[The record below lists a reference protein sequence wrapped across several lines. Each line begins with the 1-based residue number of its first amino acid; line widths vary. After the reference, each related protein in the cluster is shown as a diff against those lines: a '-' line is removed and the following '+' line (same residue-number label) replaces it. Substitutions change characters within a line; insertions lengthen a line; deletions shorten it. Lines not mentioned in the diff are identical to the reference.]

1 MEKNNQTSFNPSES
15 WDEDPRVY
23 GWVLGIEGEA
33 MLGVGRTK
41 REAYDDAMSNSGERF
56 LEKRGG
62 DVYFYPCS
70 ERSWIEANEEGD
82 GYRGNAF
89 SLFSRDQP

>member
-1 MEKNNQTSFNPSES
+1 MKKNNQTPFNPNES
-15 WDEDPRVY
+15 WDEDPQVY
-23 GWVLGIEGEA
+23 GWVFGIEGEA

-41 REAYDDAMSNSGERF
+41 REAYDDAMRNDAEGL

-62 DVYFYPCS
+62 DVYFYRCS
-70 ERSWIEANEEGD
+70 ERSWIEAYQEGD

-89 SLFSRDQP
+89 SLFSKD